1 LTTIAGRPTL
11 RSMQRGEFL
20 ELATAALEHIE
31 SGLAALEHDA
41 LDVQLGGDVL
51 TLAFDDGTR
60 FVINAHSAAGQVW
73 MAADRNAWHFD
84 YDPDGARWVA
94 VKTGDELM
102 STVSRVVS
110 AKLGT
115 DVQL

>member
-1 LTTIAGRPTL
+1 MERD
-11 RSMQRGEFL
+11 RFF
-20 ELATAALEHIE
+20 ELASAALEHIE
-31 SGLAALEHDA
+31 NGLAALEHDT

-84 YDPDGARWVA
+84 WTGDRWIA
-94 VKTGDELM
+94 AKSGDELM
-102 STVSRVVS
+102 STVARVVS
-110 AKLGT
+110 AKLGAQ
-115 DVQL
+115 VSL

>member
-1 LTTIAGRPTL
+1 MERGRFT
-11 RSMQRGEFL
+11 
-20 ELATAALEHIE
+20 ELSSAALEHIE

-73 MAADRNAWHFD
+73 MAADRTAWHFD
-84 YDPDGARWVA
+84 WDDAGQRWVA
-94 VKTGDELM
+94 GKTGDELFG
-102 STVSRVVS
+102 TVARVVS
-110 AKLGT
+110 AKLGE
-115 DVQL
+115 VVRL

>member
-1 LTTIAGRPTL
+1 
-11 RSMQRGEFL
+11 MERGQFL

-84 YDPDGARWVA
+84 HDGVRWFA
-94 VKTGDELM
+94 AKTGDELM
-102 STVSRVVS
+102 STVARVVS

-115 DVQL
+115 DVRL